1 MIVAIF
7 DRIRKGKP
15 VVEADHSL
23 SHAANFL
30 WMLNGE
36 KPSDTATRTFDI
48 ALILHADHELNAST
62 FAARVIAATLA
73 DIHSAITGAI
83 GALKGPLHGG
93 ANEATMHLLY
103 AIDKAGADPVDY
115 VKQMFAEKKK
125 ISGFGHRVYH
135 TEDPRATH
143 LRRMSGELGKAAG
156 NTKWFDH
163 LPARSRLFVKQEKKL
178 NANVDFY
185 SASTYTTLGIDI
197 DLFTPIFAI
206 SRISGWAA
214 HVLEQHDD
222 NRLIRPRADY
232 VGPAYP
238 APYIPVLTLTA
249 NAATDFPPERGKSV
263 AALFSSWQIRS
274 QGGMLMAEPI
284 QEYYLPSRSFFGML
298 LAARTLSHFPHLPSP
313 VCHAARIDPPA
324 VPPLPA
330 AGDSPTPQ
338 SEVPRRTRPLACP
351 PARLQRR
358 LHLRRHPRLH
368 HRLGHPLHSRHR
380 LQLQRCLL
388 VDATIPI
395 YMYRLAESLVAPS
408 PPDATARQPAR
419 RTRRPDPLRPCPVPA
434 FAIPIPGH
442 AAVTAPSGDETY
454 GLTTGRCT
462 FDLNNLFERTYGRF
476 TPILELGLGD
486 SSTLVNRIVNKHYT
500 SLGPLSHF
508 QLGLAVDLPTGL
520 L

>member
-1 MIVAIF
+1 MSTAVASKGLEGIVATTSSICWIDGDAGVLSYRGIDIHQLAEKSTFEETTYLLWYGHLPTAAELAAFSKELAAARKINPKVIELLHLVPTSTSPMEILRTAVSMLSIYDPDEKDGSHAANLRKSFRLTAQIPMIVAIF

-15 VVEADHSL
+15 VVPADHSL

-36 KPSDTATRTFDI
+36 KPSETATRTFDI
-48 ALILHADHELNAST
+48 ALILHAEHELNAST
-62 FAARVIAATLA
+62 FAARVIAATLS

-103 AIDKAGADPVDY
+103 AIDKAGADPVEY

-156 NTKWFDH
+156 NTKWFD
-163 LPARSRLFVKQEKKL
+163 LSQKIEAFVKQEKKL

-214 HVLEQHDD
+214 HVIEQHDD

-238 APYIPVLTLTA
+238 APYIPIS
-249 NAATDFPPERGKSV
+249 ER
-263 AALFSSWQIRS
+263 
-274 QGGMLMAEPI
+274 
-284 QEYYLPSRSFFGML
+284 
-298 LAARTLSHFPHLPSP
+298 
-313 VCHAARIDPPA
+313 
-324 VPPLPA
+324 
-330 AGDSPTPQ
+330 
-338 SEVPRRTRPLACP
+338 
-351 PARLQRR
+351 
-358 LHLRRHPRLH
+358 
-368 HRLGHPLHSRHR
+368 
-380 LQLQRCLL
+380 
-388 VDATIPI
+388 
-395 YMYRLAESLVAPS
+395 
-408 PPDATARQPAR
+408 
-419 RTRRPDPLRPCPVPA
+419 
-434 FAIPIPGH
+434 
-442 AAVTAPSGDETY
+442 
-454 GLTTGRCT
+454 
-462 FDLNNLFERTYGRF
+462 
-476 TPILELGLGD
+476 
-486 SSTLVNRIVNKHYT
+486 
-500 SLGPLSHF
+500 
-508 QLGLAVDLPTGL
+508 
-520 L
+520 